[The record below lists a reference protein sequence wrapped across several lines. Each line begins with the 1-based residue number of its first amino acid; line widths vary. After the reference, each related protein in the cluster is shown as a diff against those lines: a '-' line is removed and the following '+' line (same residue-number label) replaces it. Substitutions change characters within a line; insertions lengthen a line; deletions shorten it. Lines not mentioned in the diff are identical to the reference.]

1 MIDRQ
6 QLNSASYVSLDA
18 TNPIFHRK
26 SKPYVY
32 LDFSLKEM
40 MCVSDQKLVRNIS
53 ELLRVYTLSAAVRG
67 VLFALQHSVFNV
79 LYVPIP
85 LKYTYLT
92 VIQLNRTNK
101 CGTHAPVALT
111 YGLCFFLFNLKE

>member
-6 QLNSASYVSLDA
+6 QLNSASYVSLNA
-18 TNPIFHRK
+18 TNPIFHHK

-67 VLFALQHSVFNV
+67 VLFTLQHSVFNV
-79 LYVPIP
+79 LYIPIP
-85 LKYTYLT
+85 LMY
-92 VIQLNRTNK
+92 
-101 CGTHAPVALT
+101 A
-111 YGLCFFLFNLKE
+111 